1 MRTNTV
7 SKATRIFA
15 TTTLVLIALGA
26 VGYKWWLYL
35 TNPWTRNGQVMAQ
48 VIQITPRVSGTIMQL
63 PVIDNQFVKAG
74 DLLFEIDPRT
84 YQSDLDQKQAELD
97 ATIDEIAALAAQ
109 IKVSEAAV
117 KRTESRITWMQ
128 QQVKGKTAR
137 LKDYQAQFK
146 RYTEMLPTGAA
157 SQERVDRA
165 EADVTAAEARLEAAV
180 AELAGA
186 EAAHREA
193 IADLV
198 RDKANHGTFGDLN
211 ARLRRAKAAVH
222 HAELAL
228 EFTSVV
234 APVDGYITN
243 LNLRLGDHATAK
255 HEVMAL
261 VDVSS
266 YWVYGF
272 FKEQY
277 LENMRL
283 GDLAVVTLMGFPDE
297 PIVGR
302 VTGRGWGIYQKDGST
317 GEELLPKI
325 SATYEWVRLPQ
336 RVPVR
341 VELGKLPAGVKLVV
355 GTTASVMVMIGTA
368 DDPAPE
374 GVPDFLPPQ
383 ISSASS
389 M

>member
-1 MRTNTV
+1 MSNSV
-7 SKATRIFA
+7 STATRIFA

-35 TNPWTRNGQVMAQ
+35 DNPWTRNGQVMAQ
-48 VIQITPRVSGTIMQL
+48 VVQITPRVSGTIVQL
-63 PVIDNQFVKAG
+63 PIIDNQFVKAG
-74 DLLFEIDPRT
+74 DLLFQIDPRT
-84 YQSDLDQKQAELD
+84 FQSDLDQKRAELD
-97 ATIDEIAALAAQ
+97 ETIDEIAALAAQ

-117 KRTESRITWMQ
+117 KRTESRIAWYQ
-128 QQVKGKTAR
+128 EQVKAKRAQ
-137 LKDYQAQFK
+137 LKDYQAEFR
-146 RYTEMLPTGAA
+146 RYTKMLPTGAA
-157 SQERVDRA
+157 SQERVDQA
-165 EADVTAAEARLEAAV
+165 EADVVDSEARLAAAQ
-180 AELAGA
+180 AELAEA
-186 EAAHREA
+186 ESAYREA
-193 IADLV
+193 TADLV
-198 RDKANHGTFGDLN
+198 RDKANHGEFGDAN
-211 ARLRRAKAAVH
+211 ARLRSAKAAVH

-234 APVDGYITN
+234 APVDGHITN
-243 LNLRLGDHATAK
+243 LNLRLGDHATAN

-261 VDVSS
+261 VDVNS

-277 LENMRL
+277 LERMRL

-341 VELGKLPAGVKLVV
+341 VELGELPEGVKLVV
-355 GTTASVMVMIGTA
+355 GTTASVMVMTGTA

-383 ISSASS
+383 ISSVSD